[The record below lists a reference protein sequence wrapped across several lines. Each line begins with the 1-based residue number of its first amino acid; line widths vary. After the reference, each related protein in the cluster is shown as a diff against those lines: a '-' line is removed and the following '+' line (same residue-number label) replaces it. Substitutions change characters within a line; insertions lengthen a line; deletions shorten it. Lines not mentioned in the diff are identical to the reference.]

1 MNKNQIDIKIREFVL
16 YLNDFG
22 LLNEENIK
30 DFLKIF
36 QNIKKNDQLST
47 LNNYDKELNLNLI
60 YLKENL
66 IETMF
71 EFFNLMTEERKRM
84 IYLNIYFNF
93 LKKREED
100 LHNKGFL
107 LYNTY
112 TSLIKKKYFFRWKRS
127 IFQNNNKR
135 KNKNKLNNGEDS
147 LLLRS
152 FENLKTDNFS
162 FEILSDDCDINGNN
176 LIINSNNHKIIFNK
190 SICRKNDMRST
201 FNSYND
207 INTLRL
213 STTSTNFNSKNSK
226 KKFYQSN
233 NTIKSCNF
241 QTIENNDNKMIL
253 YEDFNN
259 KMMDDKKQS
268 FSKSLNV
275 SKSQLIKRR
284 KNSKG
289 NDIKNYQKYINN
301 KLLKT
306 EKLCFNG
313 NLSDTNNKNYGTKKN
328 IIQERKQKFKENL
341 IEIKEKSNHPIN
353 KKNLLHNSKNAKNT
367 FHNDKSNNN
376 SKIKKKKISLIENMN
391 RKNYNQNANLATLKN
406 KCAGNILSEKQ
417 RKYIELYEEIIMKEE
432 KKLEN
437 KFISMEKEKC

>member
-1 MNKNQIDIKIREFVL
+1 
-16 YLNDFG
+16 
-22 LLNEENIK
+22 
-30 DFLKIF
+30 
-36 QNIKKNDQLST
+36 
-47 LNNYDKELNLNLI
+47 
-60 YLKENL
+60 
-66 IETMF
+66 
-71 EFFNLMTEERKRM
+71 
-84 IYLNIYFNF
+84 
-93 LKKREED
+93 
-100 LHNKGFL
+100 
-107 LYNTY
+107 
-112 TSLIKKKYFFRWKRS
+112 
-127 IFQNNNKR
+127 
-135 KNKNKLNNGEDS
+135 
-147 LLLRS
+147 
-152 FENLKTDNFS
+152 
-162 FEILSDDCDINGNN
+162 
-176 LIINSNNHKIIFNK
+176 
-190 SICRKNDMRST
+190 MRST

-207 INTLRL
+207 VNTLRL

-233 NTIKSCNF
+233 NPIKSCNF

-306 EKLCFNG
+306 EKLCFND

-391 RKNYNQNANLATLKN
+391 RKNYNQNANLVTLKN
-406 KCAGNILSEKQ
+406 KCAGNILSENQ

>member
-107 LYNTY
+107 LFNTY
-112 TSLIKKKYFFRWKRS
+112 TSLIKKKYFFRWKSS
-127 IFQNNNKR
+127 IFQNNIKR

-152 FENLKTDNFS
+152 FENLKKDNFS

-190 SICRKNDMRST
+190 NICRKNDMRST

-233 NTIKSCNF
+233 NPIKSCNF

-306 EKLCFNG
+306 EKLCFND

-391 RKNYNQNANLATLKN
+391 RQSYNQNANLATLKN
-406 KCAGNILSEKQ
+406 KCAGNILSENQ

>member
-36 QNIKKNDQLST
+36 GNINKNDQLSV

-107 LYNTY
+107 LFNTY
-112 TSLIKKKYFFRWKRS
+112 TSLIKKKYFFRWKSS

-135 KNKNKLNNGEDS
+135 KNTNKLNNGEDS
-147 LLLRS
+147 SLLRS
-152 FENLKTDNFS
+152 FENLKADNFS

-190 SICRKNDMRST
+190 NICRKNDMRST

-233 NTIKSCNF
+233 NPIKSCNF

-306 EKLCFNG
+306 EKLCFND
-313 NLSDTNNKNYGTKKN
+313 NLSDTNNKNYDTKKN

-391 RKNYNQNANLATLKN
+391 RKSYNQNANLATLKN
-406 KCAGNILSEKQ
+406 KCAGNILSENQ